1 MNNQLMNLRLKQLTF
16 LISLSFFFLFLGQAK
31 AHHPEQSYLYLRIY
45 KDDIGGR
52 FEMTAKDINKALN
65 LNLVDDLTME
75 DLQKVLPQIQ
85 EYLLS
90 RSNFKSVDGEYP
102 IRFTE
107 PTILDLEE
115 MEDFVR
121 FHFELENVEKVPDE
135 LDIYYNV
142 LFDQDSRH
150 NGIQIVEYNWKA
162 GIIDNEALLSLVFD
176 KGNTQ
181 QTLSL
186 SDVSLWKGFVA
197 MVKLGMWHIWIGID
211 HILFVLALILPSVV
225 RRRKPD
231 QVLPVSSDTWF
242 PVDRFKPAFMYIVTI
257 ITFFTIAHSIT
268 LALAALDVVN
278 LPSRMVESIIAFS
291 IAIAAF
297 HNIKPIL
304 LGKEWL
310 IAFGFGL
317 FHGFGFASV
326 LGEKGLSGDYMVLS
340 LLGFNVGVEI
350 GQLLIVFA
358 IFPVLFL
365 IRKSKWYP
373 PFIKYGS
380 ILLILVALHWT
391 IERALGINLRLG
403 DLILNLF

>member
-1 MNNQLMNLRLKQLTF
+1 MKLQFKQLP
-16 LISLSFFFLFLGQAK
+16 FFLFLALFFLFIAK
-31 AHHPEQSYLYLRIY
+31 AEAHHPDQSYLYLRIY
-45 KDDIGGR
+45 KDAIGGR
-52 FEMTAKDINKALN
+52 FELTAKDINRAIGSN
-65 LNLVDDLTME
+65 LDDDLIME
-75 DLQKVLPQIQ
+75 NLKKVLPQIY
-85 EYLLS
+85 EYLLN
-90 RSNFKSVDGEYP
+90 RSGFKSVEGDYTV
-102 IRFTE
+102 RFTE

-121 FHFELENVEKVPDE
+121 FHFELDNVTSIPDE

-142 LFDQDSRH
+142 LFDQNKTHS
-150 NGIQIVEYNWKA
+150 GIQIVEYNWKA
-162 GIIDNEALLSLVFD
+162 GVFDNEARLSLVFE
-176 KGNTQ
+176 KGNTR

-186 SDVSLWKGFVA
+186 TDGSLWVGFTA
-197 MVKLGMWHIWIGID
+197 LVKQGMYHIWIGID

-225 RRRKPD
+225 RRRKAE
-231 QVLPVSSDTWF
+231 QVPVPKSSSSFIWM
-242 PVDRFKPAFMYIVTI
+242 PVDRFKPAFLYIVKI

-268 LALAALDVVN
+268 LALAALGIVN

-297 HNIKPIL
+297 HNIRPIL
-304 LGKEWL
+304 LSKEWM

-340 LLGFNVGVEI
+340 LFGFNLGVEI
-350 GQLLIVFA
+350 GQLLIVAA

-373 PFIKYGS
+373 VFLKYGS
-380 ILLILVALHWT
+380 VLLIFIALHWT
-391 IERALGINLRLG
+391 IERALGVNLRIG
-403 DLILNLF
+403 DFIMNLF

>member
-1 MNNQLMNLRLKQLTF
+1 MKLRLKQLTF
-16 LISLSFFFLFLGQAK
+16 LAFFFLFIGQVK

-45 KDDIGGR
+45 KDAIGGR
-52 FEMTAKDINKALN
+52 FEMTAKDLNKALN

-90 RSNFKSVDGEYP
+90 RSDFKSVDGQYVV
-102 IRFTE
+102 RFTE

-121 FHFELENVEKVPDE
+121 FNFELDNLESVPDE

-150 NGIQIVEYNWKA
+150 NGIQIIEYNWKA

-176 KGNTQ
+176 KKNTQ
-181 QTLSL
+181 QTLL
-186 SDVSLWKGFVA
+186 LTDVSLWKGFIA

-225 RRRKPD
+225 RRRKPEE
-231 QVLPVSSDTWF
+231 VEIVSDTWF

-268 LALAALDVVN
+268 LALAALEVVN
-278 LPSRMVESIIAFS
+278 LPSRIVESIIAFS

-310 IAFGFGL
+310 IAFAFGL

-340 LLGFNVGVEI
+340 LLGFNVGVEV

-373 PFIKYGS
+373 AIIKYGS
-380 ILLILVALHWT
+380 VLLILIALHWT
-391 IERALGINLRLG
+391 IERAFGINLRLG
-403 DLILNLF
+403 DAILNLF